1 MGAGALKKAVAY
13 NRLGIENNHFFLQSL
28 IFITV
33 TLKSIYLNRT
43 VVNSDIIPAEI

>member
-1 MGAGALKKAVAY
+1 MGADALKKALAY

-33 TLKSIYLNRT
+33 TLKSI
-43 VVNSDIIPAEI
+43 